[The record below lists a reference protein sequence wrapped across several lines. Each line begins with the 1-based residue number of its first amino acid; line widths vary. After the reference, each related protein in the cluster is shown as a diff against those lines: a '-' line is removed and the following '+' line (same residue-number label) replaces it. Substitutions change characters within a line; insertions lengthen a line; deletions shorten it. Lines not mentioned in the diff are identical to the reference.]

1 MKRLGMILI
10 LAILLIALSV
20 TVSAAEIS
28 GTCGENLVWEFDAAS
43 GTLTISGT
51 GPMDD
56 WKGIAHPG
64 WEDLGSQDSGLIKHI
79 VIEEGVTRIGTEAFY
94 GCSAKTVSLPSSLT
108 HIGANAF
115 RYAKIQEIDFPDN
128 IICIE
133 NEAFLSCD
141 NISELQLPKGL
152 EVLGYSAFDN
162 MDRLEKVKIGP
173 NLKDFSLGVFNSC
186 PNLSL
191 IEFTSDAP
199 VFNSAAFM
207 GVDATVVYP
216 AGNNTWT
223 ESVRQQYD
231 GTVYWHPSDGLNAS
245 GTFDK
250 GNKPWVWALE
260 NGTLTI
266 SGEGDIRGWTIY
278 EKAPWHSFRGV
289 IKKVVMEGT
298 FTNVPS
304 DAFLHCSNLESVVFP
319 DGLLIIYDGAFAG
332 CTSLETMVL
341 PDTVFNVGDKAFQ
354 GCLNLK
360 KITMPKDLE
369 YISQWSFDGCRS
381 LEEMYFSG
389 DIPRIFGNVTTNCV
403 LFVYY
408 PAGNSTWSEAN
419 ITEFKKGFPSN
430 AEFVGVEEPFD
441 PLEPMPTEPMP
452 TEPVPTEPKPTEP
465 KPTELKPTEPKP
477 TEPMPTEPKPTEPM
491 PTEPKPTEPKP
502 TEPAVTT
509 PPETVPDVTYPVT
522 EPQETQPQ
530 GTEGT
535 DPTVAPTEP
544 AVQVTKPESKT
555 PWTAIVIAGVLVLA
569 CGAAAVW
576 VFVIKKRT

>member
-20 TVSAAEIS
+20 TVSAAEIG
-28 GTCGENLVWEFDAAS
+28 GTCGENLAWEFDAAS

-64 WEDLGSQDSGLIKHI
+64 WEDLGSQDRGLIKHI
-79 VIEEGVTRIGTEAFY
+79 VIEEGVTRIGTEAFD
-94 GCSAKTVSLPSSLT
+94 GCSAETVSLPSSLT

-115 RYAKIQEIDFPDN
+115 RYAKIKEIDFPDN

-133 NEAFLSCD
+133 NEAFFSCD
-141 NISELQLPKGL
+141 NISELQLPKRL

-162 MDRLEKVKIGP
+162 MDRLEKAKIGP

-199 VFNSAAFM
+199 VFNSAAFL

-266 SGEGDIRGWTIY
+266 SGEEHLKGWTVY
-278 EKAPWHSFRGV
+278 EKAPWHSLRGV
-289 IKKVVMEGT
+289 ITKVVMEGT
-298 FTNVPS
+298 FINVPG
-304 DAFLHCSNLESVVFP
+304 DAFRHCSNLESVVFP
-319 DGLLIIYDGAFAG
+319 DGLIVIYDGAFAG

-341 PDTVFNVGDKAFQ
+341 PDTVSVVQENVFQ
-354 GCLNLK
+354 GCRNLK
-360 KITMPKDLE
+360 KITMSKNLTDI
-369 YISQWSFDGCRS
+369 YQRTFDGCNS
-381 LEEMYFSG
+381 LEEMHFTG
-389 DIPRIFGNVTTNCV
+389 NIPRIFGNITTNCV
-403 LFVYY
+403 LSVYY

-419 ITEFKKGFPSN
+419 ITEFKKGVPSN
-430 AEFVGVEEPFD
+430 AVFIGVEESSE
-441 PLEPMPTEPMP
+441 PL
-452 TEPVPTEPKPTEP
+452 EPVPTEPV
-465 KPTELKPTEPKP
+465 
-477 TEPMPTEPKPTEPM
+477 

-509 PPETVPDVTYPVT
+509 PLETVPDVTYPVT

-535 DPTVAPTEP
+535 DPTIAPTEP

-576 VFVIKKRT
+576 IFVIKKRT